1 MSRAGGGRG
10 GGALV
15 CCGGMGGPFPEKM
28 IAPTERHHSAI
39 RHSPGSD
46 PPPKSATGGGAI
58 SALPGTVAYS
68 RGPQK
73 RGRRSHCVDNHGRK
87 LLPRLLLR
95 ERLLAEALAAV
106 IPLAHLKAAPH
117 FLHDIRHA
125 CFVPFPHNF
134 LNTTTSSRIESNPL
148 FFCRNAHVNTKVQNS
163 QHQKGEEKRLVHY
176 FIN

>member
-1 MSRAGGGRG
+1 MSRAGSGGG
-10 GGALV
+10 GGALA
-15 CCGGMGGPFPEKM
+15 CCCGMGGPFPEKM

-46 PPPKSATGGGAI
+46 PAPKSVTGGGAI

-68 RGPQK
+68 RGQ

-106 IPLAHLKAAPH
+106 IPLAHLVAAPH
-117 FLHDIRHA
+117 LLHDIRHPSL
-125 CFVPFPHNF
+125 F
-134 LNTTTSSRIESNPL
+134 TSRARATHKYVDIFSVANSSCSN
-148 FFCRNAHVNTKVQNS
+148 S
-163 QHQKGEEKRLVHY
+163 Y
-176 FIN
+176 FNQP

>member
-1 MSRAGGGRG
+1 MVRAGGGG
-10 GGALV
+10 GGVLA
-15 CCGGMGGPFPEKM
+15 CCCGMGGPFRENM
-28 IAPTERHHSAI
+28 MALTAWHHSAI

-46 PPPKSATGGGAI
+46 PPPKSANGGGAI

-106 IPLAHLKAAPH
+106 IPLAHLVAAPH

-125 CFVPFPHNF
+125 SLF
-134 LNTTTSSRIESNPL
+134 TSRASNP
-148 FFCRNAHVNTKVQNS
+148 
-163 QHQKGEEKRLVHY
+163 
-176 FIN
+176 